1 MIINFAG
8 ADRSGKTEIAKEL
21 SRRLGIPYFKNQN
34 EIVNFKSDDSYFR
47 NVLKYGAPLLLDFL
61 KQTGS
66 SAIFDRN
73 YPCEWVYSQAMRRP
87 TFPEIL
93 REVDNQYASIGA
105 ITIVCA
111 RKSYEG
117 IVDDAFPEDLS
128 SKKLAEINQLYQD
141 FCSWSNCKSFV
152 LFVDDEN
159 LDREI
164 SDIMKFLE
172 SSDI

>member
-61 KQTGS
+61 KQTG
-66 SAIFDRN
+66 APGIFDRS
-73 YPCEWVYSQAMRRP
+73 YPCEWVYSRAMGRE

-93 REVDNQYASIGA
+93 QKIDEEYAAAGA

-111 RKSYEG
+111 RKSYDG
-117 IVDDAFPEDLS
+117 IVDDTFPDELS

-141 FCSWSNCKSFV
+141 FCAWSKCRSFV
-152 LFVDDEN
+152 LFVDDED

-172 SSDI
+172 RA

>member
-21 SRRLGIPYFKNQN
+21 SKRLGIPYFKNQN
-34 EIVNFKSDDSYFR
+34 EIVNFKSDESYFR

-61 KQTGS
+61 KQSGC

-73 YPCEWVYSQAMRRP
+73 YPCEWVYSQAMSRE
-87 TFPEIL
+87 TFPDIL
-93 REVDNQYASIGA
+93 KSVDEGYAMIGA
-105 ITIVCA
+105 INIICA
-111 RKSYEG
+111 RKSYAG
-117 IVDDAFPEDLS
+117 IVDDAFPDDLS
-128 SKKLAEINQLYQD
+128 SSKLSQINDLYQD
-141 FCSWSNCKSFV
+141 FCSWSKCRSFV

-164 SDIMKFLE
+164 SDILKFLE
-172 SSDI
+172 KA